1 MTNDFPKAF
10 GVWFKSLN
18 RWDPM
23 SYHGIQWHWPIQ
35 IMRPISSI
43 LRMRKEKVDRHK
55 HPFSVLQPITIHF
68 DGSIEKRDLE
78 PDREYSMDLFFAKP
92 GDIVVAKI
100 DLKNGAVG
108 IVPDWENVVVTS
120 HFAVYEPDRARL
132 LPEYFER
139 LIQAD
144 FFKAYLWRNK
154 VGAEGRKE
162 VKLDFFE
169 SIEIP
174 LPPRSVQETIVR
186 RWKTAQDEIAAI
198 RSGIVKRQEE
208 IEIGLLKKIGINMQV
223 PKLRKGAFAL
233 TSDYFERWD
242 TFFYREDFID
252 LENQLSNLNAKPL
265 EKVVHFIS
273 RPWKRADFSK
283 GTFRYIEISSVTK
296 EQGIIG
302 CREVSID
309 EPPSRAT
316 TLVKAGDILLSTTR
330 PYLGAFT
337 IVPQEYDNSVCTS
350 AFALADSVNEEV
362 LDKKFLLYF
371 LRSSAGLRQMERR
384 MTGGLYPAIVQSE
397 LEKIRLPLPPLK
409 AQKAFVQAADEI
421 RTQIAEGRKFSETKA
436 DAMKTQIEEMI
447 LGIRPVP
454 Q

>member
-1 MTNDFPKAF
+1 MKVFPKGFAI
-10 GVWFKSLN
+10 WFKDLE
-18 RWDPM
+18 RWDPA
-23 SYHGIQWHWPIQ
+23 SFHGIDWHWPSRV
-35 IMRPISSI
+35 MVPIGSI
-43 LRMRKEKVDRHK
+43 LRMRKEKVDRNK
-55 HPFSVLQPITIHF
+55 YPFSTLQPITIHF
-68 DGSIEKRDLE
+68 DGSIERRDI
-78 PDREYSMDLFFAKP
+78 DGNREYSMDLYFARP

-108 IVPDWENVVVTS
+108 ILPDWGNAVVTG

-174 LPPRSVQETIVR
+174 LPPRSVQQSIVQ
-186 RWKTAQDEIAAI
+186 RWKATQDEIAAI

-208 IEIGLLKKIGINMQV
+208 IDIGLLKKIGINIQV

-233 TSDYFERWD
+233 TWDYVERWD

-252 LENQLSNLNAKPL
+252 LENQLSKLNAKPL
-265 EKVVHFIS
+265 EKVMHFIS
-273 RPWKRADFSK
+273 RPWKRADFPK

-302 CREVSID
+302 YREVSID

-337 IVPQEYDNSVCTS
+337 IVLQEYDNSVCTS

-409 AQKAFVQAADEI
+409 SQKAFVQAADEI
-421 RTQIAEGRKFSETKA
+421 QTQIKEDRKSSETKA
-436 DAMKTQIEEMI
+436 DVMKTQIEEMI

-454 Q
+454 